1 MNKIFRTSL
10 AAIAATFM
18 VAEVSQAEGIFHL
31 DTGLGVVQVS
41 SGGFEG
47 GYVVD
52 PAIAYEDG
60 LVYRVGALAIRDL
73 RSSSGSD
80 KSETEIEVSAI
91 YFGISKALDIKRLK
105 AEVGGGVMFSNAQ
118 AYYYDEKVGEDSETS
133 PYLNVKFIFDLT
145 KFLSIQTDWKYIDDI
160 SGGDFHVLEAG
171 VRFSF

>member
-18 VAEVSQAEGIFHL
+18 VAEALQAEGKIHV
-31 DTGLGVVQVS
+31 DAGLGVVQVS

-52 PAIAYEDG
+52 PAISYENG
-60 LVYRVGALAIRDL
+60 LVYRIGVLAIRDL
-73 RSSSGSD
+73 RLSRGTDKNKTEVNVSG
-80 KSETEIEVSAI
+80 VYA
-91 YFGISKALDIKRLK
+91 GVSKAFDINRLK

-118 AYYYDEKVGEDSETS
+118 AYYYKEKVGEDREIS
-133 PYLNVKFIFDLT
+133 PYVNVKLILKLT
-145 KFLSIQTDWKYIDDI
+145 KLLSIQTDWKYIDDI
-160 SGGDFHVLEAG
+160 SGGDFHVLEVG